1 MKLEQNLQ
9 EMKLEMTRVEY
20 PSYKKD
26 GGVWP
31 EEVQLEKCT
40 EENELIK
47 QWKVIAGQDIP
58 DRERISV
65 ILKEI
70 IDQGNR
76 WEKVCK
82 KESSRA
88 QTVLEDKNRL
98 LKEAELLN
106 QLFDSYERVLSRL
119 EEKMPEK
126 AKYEFL
132 TGRIQTGKKAGR
144 VLQEEKRYLEEEK
157 RLTELEVQ
165 ERSLQKELQECRK
178 QLQELTDKQKEAGR
192 EKTEKETVLT
202 EKKVRIQDAILQ
214 YQGMNAKK
222 KN

>member
-1 MKLEQNLQ
+1 MA
-9 EMKLEMTRVEY
+9 RVEY

-47 QWKVIAGQDIP
+47 QLKVIAGQYIP
-58 DRERISV
+58 YRERISV

-119 EEKMPEK
+119 EEKMPE
-126 AKYEFL
+126 
-132 TGRIQTGKKAGR
+132 
-144 VLQEEKRYLEEEK
+144 
-157 RLTELEVQ
+157 
-165 ERSLQKELQECRK
+165 
-178 QLQELTDKQKEAGR
+178 
-192 EKTEKETVLT
+192 
-202 EKKVRIQDAILQ
+202 
-214 YQGMNAKK
+214 
-222 KN
+222 

>member
-1 MKLEQNLQ
+1 MLGRIFR
-9 EMKLEMTRVEY
+9 T
-20 PSYKKD
+20 
-26 GGVWP
+26 G
-31 EEVQLEKCT
+31 
-40 EENELIK
+40 
-47 QWKVIAGQDIP
+47 
-58 DRERISV
+58 ERISV

-126 AKYEFL
+126 AE
-132 TGRIQTGKKAGR
+132 I
-144 VLQEEKRYLEEEK
+144 
-157 RLTELEVQ
+157 
-165 ERSLQKELQECRK
+165 
-178 QLQELTDKQKEAGR
+178 
-192 EKTEKETVLT
+192 
-202 EKKVRIQDAILQ
+202 
-214 YQGMNAKK
+214 
-222 KN
+222 